1 MRKYAKKANKIC
13 VYQNFVVPLRSKKM
27 RIYAKNANN
36 MRIDRPIYLQKLID
50 RKHNGMVKIITG
62 MRRCG
67 KSYLLF
73 NLFAD
78 HLKSEG
84 ADEQHIIAIDLENIY
99 NERLREPMALL
110 QHIDEQVQDAQ
121 AYYVLI
127 DEVQL
132 LNRFEEVL
140 NTLMKRP
147 NMDVYVTGSNA
158 RFLSKDVITTF
169 RGRGD
174 EVRVHPLSFREYMSA
189 QTDTTFIERHL
200 NDYLRLGGLPQ
211 TLTMQTEQQKR
222 DYLQQLF
229 QNTYLLDIKERYDIR
244 NDDDLEELIDIIASS
259 IGCLTNPTKIANTFK
274 SVKQSNIARDTIKN
288 YLDYMQDAFMIEKSV
303 RYDIKGRKYIDTP
316 VKYYFDDL
324 GLRNA
329 RLNFRQTEAGHLM
342 ENLIYN
348 ELRLRGFSVDVGQV
362 ILNIKNEEGKSERKL
377 LEVDFVCNQ
386 GDQRIYIQSAFAM
399 DTEAKE
405 DQEFESLRKIDDSFQ
420 KVVIVGGMQPTYRND
435 EGILIMNIYDFLLG
449 KAEI

>member
-1 MRKYAKKANKIC
+1 
-13 VYQNFVVPLRSKKM
+13 
-27 RIYAKNANN
+27 
-36 MRIDRPIYLQKLID
+36 
-50 RKHNGMVKIITG
+50 
-62 MRRCG
+62 
-67 KSYLLF
+67 
-73 NLFAD
+73 
-78 HLKSEG
+78 
-84 ADEQHIIAIDLENIY
+84 
-99 NERLREPMALL
+99 
-110 QHIDEQVQDAQ
+110 
-121 AYYVLI
+121 
-127 DEVQL
+127 
-132 LNRFEEVL
+132 
-140 NTLMKRP
+140 
-147 NMDVYVTGSNA
+147 
-158 RFLSKDVITTF
+158 
-169 RGRGD
+169 
-174 EVRVHPLSFREYMSA
+174 
-189 QTDTTFIERHL
+189 
-200 NDYLRLGGLPQ
+200 
-211 TLTMQTEQQKR
+211 MQSEQQKR

-259 IGCLTNPTKIANTFK
+259 IGSLTNPTKIANTFK

-399 DTEAKE
+399 DTKAKE

-449 KAEI
+449 RAEI

>member
-1 MRKYAKKANKIC
+1 MKIERP
-13 VYQNFVVPLRSKKM
+13 VYLK
-27 RIYAKNANN
+27 
-36 MRIDRPIYLQKLID
+36 KLID
-50 RKHNGMVKIITG
+50 RKRNGMVKIITG

-84 ADEQHIIAIDLENIY
+84 TDEQHIIAIDLENMY

-110 QHIDEQVQDAQ
+110 QHIDEQVQDTKV
-121 AYYVLI
+121 YYVLI

-132 LNRFEEVL
+132 LGRFEEVL

-158 RFLSKDVITTF
+158 RFLSKDVVTTF

-174 EVRVHPLSFREYMSA
+174 EVRIHPLSFREYMSA

-211 TLTMQTEQQKR
+211 TLTMQNEQQKR

-244 NDDDLEELIDIIASS
+244 NDDDLEELIDIVASS
-259 IGCLTNPTKIANTFK
+259 IGSLTNPTKIANTFK

-288 YLDYMQDAFMIEKSV
+288 YLDYMQDAFMIEKAV
-303 RYDIKGRKYIDTP
+303 RYDIKGRRYIDTP

-329 RLNFRQTEAGHLM
+329 RLNFRQTEITHLM
-342 ENLIYN
+342 ENMIYN

-362 ILNIKNEEGKSERKL
+362 ILNVKNETGKSERKQ

-386 GDQRIYIQSAFAM
+386 DDRRIYIQSALVM
-399 DTEAKE
+399 DTKDKE
-405 DQEFESLRKIDDSFQ
+405 DQELASLRKINDSFQ

-435 EGILIMNIYDFLLG
+435 EGILILNVYDFLLG
-449 KAEI
+449 KTEIL